1 MYIFIIC
8 KPIRKFYWIKLGNY
22 NYYDLNCNWCVS
34 TSTLYIL
41 RILLLVLS
49 LLFFYYY
56 YNYYFY
62 NHYLYYYYFYYFFY
76 YHSYYYCSFN
86 TTADSRNATLTTIS
100 TCFDYAFAKPTTFAT
115 RFATFIST
123 FDDWS
128 DNACRLKHNQVGK
141 FE

>member
-1 MYIFIIC
+1 MRIY
-8 KPIRKFYWIKLGNY
+8 FYPLY
-22 NYYDLNCNWCVS
+22 S
-34 TSTLYIL
+34 TNTSFSVVASFF
-41 RILLLVLS
+41 LLLLQLLFLQPLPLLLLLLLLLLLS
-49 LLFFYYY
+49 LLLLLLFQ
-56 YNYYFY
+56 
-62 NHYLYYYYFYYFFY
+62 H
-76 YHSYYYCSFN
+76 

-100 TCFDYAFAKPTTFAT
+100 TCFDYAFAKPTTFDT